1 MRFSQEPAASALLRG
16 LEKYDRYVFNC
27 APHGRQRALKAKS
40 SERRG
45 GVPVLKGGRTRKYRA
60 YFIKSGS
67 AAKPKNSSAAHF
79 TLIVLSIQIKSICHR
94 ESHVTLKAPRRI
106 SASLSLLGDLA
117 HVAAQLLTHFLIHTL
132 LMHNNIPLSFALK
145 KLKTQLKLS
154 D

>member
-1 MRFSQEPAASALLRG
+1 MRFAQEPAASALLRG

-67 AAKPKNSSAAHF
+67 AAKPANSSPCGS
-79 TLIVLSIQIKSICHR
+79 LYSDCIVLQ
-94 ESHVTLKAPRRI
+94 
-106 SASLSLLGDLA
+106 
-117 HVAAQLLTHFLIHTL
+117 
-132 LMHNNIPLSFALK
+132 
-145 KLKTQLKLS
+145 
-154 D
+154 